1 MLVEPVASS
10 EVAAYFLTIMGKG
23 VCAPDE
29 SEWSG
34 TTQEELPEPAR
45 WERLP
50 LGTSDLQL
58 LGQRWGSGSSLVKG
72 QDEGQGATKK
82 VGKLRSRCR
91 VAPGAA
97 ICWSQ
102 DGKLSSCQ
110 KTLSHVFI
118 SDDGIF
124 ETVKW
129 NFFFFIVNH
138 SFSYKACAFLPL
150 RQKKK
155 DWEWVER
162 SDMIVLSH

>member
-1 MLVEPVASS
+1 MLVEPLASS
-10 EVAAYFLTIMGKG
+10 EVAAHFLTIMGNR

-29 SEWSG
+29 SEWAG
-34 TTQEELPEPAR
+34 TTQEKLPKPAH
-45 WERLP
+45 WEQPP

-58 LGQRWGSGSSLVKG
+58 LGQRWGSGSSLVRC
-72 QDEGQGATKK
+72 QEEGRGATRK
-82 VGKLRSRCR
+82 VGKLSSWCR
-91 VAPGAA
+91 AVPGAA
-97 ICWSQ
+97 ICRSR

-129 NFFFFIVNH
+129 SFFFFIVNH
-138 SFSYKACAFLPL
+138 SFSYKACAFLQL
-150 RQKKK
+150 RQRKN

-162 SDMIVLSH
+162 SDMIVLNH

>member
-1 MLVEPVASS
+1 MLVEPLASS
-10 EVAAYFLTIMGKG
+10 EVAAHFLTIMGNG
-23 VCAPDE
+23 VCALDE

-45 WERLP
+45 WEQLP
-50 LGTSDLQL
+50 LGTNDPQL
-58 LGQRWGSGSSLVKG
+58 LGQRWGSSSSLVKC
-72 QDEGQGATKK
+72 QEEGQGATRK

-91 VAPGAA
+91 VVPGAA

-129 NFFFFIVNH
+129 SFFFFIVNH
-138 SFSYKACAFLPL
+138 SFSYKACAFLQL
-150 RQKKK
+150 RQRKK
-155 DWEWVER
+155 DLEWVER
-162 SDMIVLSH
+162 SDMIVLNH